1 MIEAQILKTAS
12 LSSENAKF
20 FKNAESLGPNVSSDL
35 NPSPKVPWSLDFKC
49 RLGPQLSPRRTSHI
63 GEKKAALQ
71 VTCIQSSHRSALE
84 VSVVLRRNLGP
95 GSGAKIRVLGPGSG
109 AEAPKLWL
117 RLRYFKMAPS
127 GLRRSQLWGPWLSK
141 QSWTK
146 PGSATLQ
153 TRPLVLLSPEKF
165 TELSWKSLKNLSPKD
180 AFSGC

>member
-1 MIEAQILKTAS
+1 MAS
-12 LSSENAKF
+12 LETNVVTTPTAASGFNRPSVESRICKQGQFAAGTKF
-20 FKNAESLGPNVSSDL
+20 TPICLGGQCGFTPKFGLEDQLDL
-35 NPSPKVPWSLDFKC
+35 N
-49 RLGPQLSPRRTSHI
+49 LGAP
-63 GEKKAALQ
+63 EF
-71 VTCIQSSHRSALE
+71 
-84 VSVVLRRNLGP
+84 LGP